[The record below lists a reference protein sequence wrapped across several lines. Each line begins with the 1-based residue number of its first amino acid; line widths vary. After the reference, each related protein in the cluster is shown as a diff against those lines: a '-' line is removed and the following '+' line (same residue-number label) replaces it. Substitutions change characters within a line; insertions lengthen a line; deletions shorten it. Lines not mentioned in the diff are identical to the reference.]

1 MMRILLDALKPMGI
15 SNYFN
20 LLQRRAKIVRV
31 RVRPLPQLKE

>member
-1 MMRILLDALKPMGI
+1 MMRILLDALKPKGI

-20 LLQRRAKIVRV
+20 LLQQQAKIECV